1 MFDLK
6 ALNAVFEQ
14 LEEERGLPRQ
24 KLIEAVEASLASAY
38 KKEYGKKGQMIHA
51 SFNPEDGSTKFW
63 QTKKIVD
70 TSLVIMPEEDES
82 TLSPEDIRPRFNS
95 EHHITLEDA
104 KFLKKD
110 AQIDEEIIFPLEDK
124 TDFGRIAAQT
134 AKQVII
140 QKIRET
146 ERGIVME
153 QYAEQEGKI
162 VTGTVER
169 MDRGEIIVN
178 LGRTLASLPYNEQIH
193 SERFHQG
200 DRIHA
205 FLFRVNPDS
214 RDSFLQ
220 LSRSHPKFLAALFE
234 QEVPE
239 IQAGSVEIKAIARE
253 PGERSKIAVHTNDES
268 IDPIGAMVGQRG
280 TRVSTVMGELHG
292 EKIDIIE
299 WSEDPVQFIADSL
312 SPAEVF
318 DVELDETNKRAVVS
332 VDASQQSLA
341 IGKGGQ
347 NVRLAA
353 RLTGWKI
360 DIKSSGGESASF
372 NTASNEVNETKES
385 SDNDIDSN
393 KSDITENLENIGDT
407 DAVEETDENAS
418 SDTIETEDEA
428 TTNTE
433 E

>member
-6 ALNAVFEQ
+6 ALNAVFDQ

-24 KLIEAVEASLASAY
+24 KLIEAVEAALASAY
-38 KKEYGKKGQMIHA
+38 KKEYGKKGQQIHA
-51 SFNPEDGSTKFW
+51 SFNPNDGSTTFW

-70 TSLVIMPEEDES
+70 QSLVIMPNENEED
-82 TLSPEDIRPRFNS
+82 LSLEDIRPRFNS
-95 EHHITLEDA
+95 EQHITLEDA

-110 AQIDEEIIFPLEDK
+110 AVVGEEIVFPLDDK

-146 ERGIVME
+146 ERNIVME
-153 QYAEQEGKI
+153 QYAGQEGKI

-169 MDRGEIIVN
+169 MDRGEIVVN

-193 SERFHQG
+193 NERWHQG
-200 DRIHA
+200 DRIMA
-205 FLFRVNPDS
+205 YLFRVNPES
-214 RDSFLQ
+214 RESFLQ
-220 LSRSHPKFLAALFE
+220 LSRSHPKFLVALFE

-239 IQAGSVEIKAIARE
+239 IQSGVIEIKAIARE
-253 PGERSKIAVHTNDES
+253 PGERSKIAVYTTDES
-268 IDPIGAMVGQRG
+268 IDPIGSMVGQRG

-318 DVELDETNKRAVVS
+318 DVELNEEQKQAVVS
-332 VDASQQSLA
+332 VDDNQQSLA

-360 DIKSSGGESASF
+360 DIRSDKTEAEKPTEGE
-372 NTASNEVNETKES
+372 K
-385 SDNDIDSN
+385 DSED
-393 KSDITENLENIGDT
+393 KPDSTQT
-407 DAVEETDENAS
+407 ETD
-418 SDTIETEDEA
+418 I
-428 TTNTE
+428 
-433 E
+433 